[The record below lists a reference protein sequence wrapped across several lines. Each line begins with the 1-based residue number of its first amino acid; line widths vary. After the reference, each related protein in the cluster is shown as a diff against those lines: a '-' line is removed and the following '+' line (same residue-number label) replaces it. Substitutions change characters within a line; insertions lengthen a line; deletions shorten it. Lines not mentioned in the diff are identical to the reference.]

1 MKEFKCKNCCSSDI
15 EHKNGFIVCNS
26 CGSRFI
32 PDSQEIR
39 ATNREAELE
48 KQLVSLFNG
57 SLGKLDDDTG
67 LQQCIKELHAINP
80 KNNVAC
86 VIRFCKGVYISELRE
101 VTETWANLF
110 FNDAERVVDTFTADS
125 YYDILKL
132 FELYF
137 ERYSIRF
144 VAKYP
149 KYKDKMEEI
158 ISKKDD
164 IEIQMLR
171 ADRQNTLA
179 TVIDLKRDERRKDRE
194 ERIEK
199 QREFDRQQRIK
210 EEERERERKE
220 HERRMQEIKEHVEQR
235 EICKR
240 KVPAVKKALSEV
252 VLTAYFIA
260 ALVGGGAVLFCV
272 SSGNEVI
279 CIGGLIFICVL
290 LVAAYIVHSVCKDI
304 SIKLD
309 KDPTQVDE
317 IKKKYRL

>member
-15 EHKNGFIVCNS
+15 EYKNGFIVCNS

-32 PDSQEIR
+32 PDSHETH
-39 ATNREAELE
+39 AANREAALE
-48 KQLVSLFNG
+48 RRVVSLFNE
-57 SLGKLDDDTG
+57 SLGKMYSAE
-67 LQQCIKELHAINP
+67 LQQSVEDLLRINP

-110 FNDAERVVDTFTADS
+110 FNDAERAVDTFTADS

-137 ERYSIRF
+137 EHYSIRF

-171 ADRQNTLA
+171 ADRQNTLV

-210 EEERERERKE
+210 KEERERERKE
-220 HERRMQEIKEHVEQR
+220 HERRMQEIKEYVERR
-235 EICKR
+235 EVCQR

-260 ALVGGGAVLFCV
+260 ALVGGGAVWFCAG
-272 SSGNEVI
+272 SGNEVI

>member
-15 EHKNGFIVCNS
+15 GYKNGFIVCNS

-67 LQQCIKELHAINP
+67 LQQCIKELLAINP
-80 KNNVAC
+80 QNNVAY
-86 VIRFCKGVYISELRE
+86 VIKFCKGVYISELRK

-110 FNDAERVVDTFTADS
+110 FNDAERAVDTFTADS

-137 ERYSIRF
+137 EHYSIRF

-179 TVIDLKRDERRKDRE
+179 TVIDLKRDERWKDRE

-210 EEERERERKE
+210 A
-220 HERRMQEIKEHVEQR
+220 EQR
-235 EICKR
+235 EKECKER
-240 KVPAVKKALSEV
+240 EKERQESAEHAKKVHLCRTKIPAVKRSASGRVICAYALGILSFGLVMFAFNLGSEV
-252 VLTAYFIA
+252 
-260 ALVGGGAVLFCV
+260 LVILSLFFACAMM
-272 SSGNEVI
+272 
-279 CIGGLIFICVL
+279 
-290 LVAAYIVHSVCKDI
+290 VAAFIIHAILRDI
-304 SIKLD
+304 CIKLD

-317 IKKKYRL
+317 IKEKYWL